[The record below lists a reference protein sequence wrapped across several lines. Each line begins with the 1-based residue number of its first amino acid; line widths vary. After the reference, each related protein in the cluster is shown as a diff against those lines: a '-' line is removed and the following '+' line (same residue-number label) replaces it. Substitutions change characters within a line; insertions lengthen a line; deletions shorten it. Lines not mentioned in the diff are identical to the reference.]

1 MKPESQFAGKH
12 SEEVK
17 LNKTDTWDLQ
27 GEEVQEGW

>member
-1 MKPESQFAGKH
+1 MKPESQFARKH
-12 SEEVK
+12 SEVK